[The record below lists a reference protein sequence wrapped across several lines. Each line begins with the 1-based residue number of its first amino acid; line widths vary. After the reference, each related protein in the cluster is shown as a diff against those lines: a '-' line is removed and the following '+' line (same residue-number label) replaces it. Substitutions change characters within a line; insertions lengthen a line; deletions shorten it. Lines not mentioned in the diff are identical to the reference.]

1 MIDRLFS
8 RAVLA
13 LLYCGMSLAQA
24 HSGFP
29 VDITSGPPPQP
40 VMVNGSIHL
49 VYELH
54 LTNVAPIPIDL
65 LGLEVFDGDKSTALA
80 SYRNEELEKLV
91 VPVEN
96 VLVSVEPGEVT
107 GKRLTIAE
115 GRSVVF
121 FVDLRLD
128 GKLRPPVTLRHRFSF
143 DIRGNADLNR
153 TVNGPT
159 VAVIQ
164 KPAPVLG
171 PPLRG
176 SAWVA
181 FNAFSAYD
189 HRRAFQTVDGRLYIA
204 QRFAIDWMRLGPD
217 RRLFHDN
224 SKSNAN
230 FYSYGQEV
238 LAVADSRVSDL
249 KDNVPEN
256 SGSNQRS
263 SRHISV
269 DNAFGNYLI
278 LDLGHG
284 GFAVYA
290 HLQPGSLRVK
300 TGENVKAGQVL
311 ARLGNS
317 GNSDAPHLHFQLVNA
332 NSPMAA
338 EGIPY
343 ELAIFTRLGVLEDAN
358 LLDTGEP
365 WRPKTQTAPV
375 VIHNEFPFNEA
386 ILDFP

>member
-1 MIDRLFS
+1 MLRLF
-8 RAVLA
+8 R
-13 LLYCGMSLAQA
+13 
-24 HSGFP
+24 F
-29 VDITSGPPPQP
+29 
-40 VMVNGSIHL
+40 
-49 VYELH
+49 
-54 LTNVAPIPIDL
+54 DL
-65 LGLEVFDGDKSTALA
+65 LGLDIFDGDESTALA
-80 SYRNEELEKLV
+80 SYRNEELEKLL

-96 VLVSVEPGEVT
+96 VLVSVEPGDVT
-107 GKRLTIAE
+107 GKRRTIAE
-115 GRSVVF
+115 GHSVVLF
-121 FVDLRLD
+121 LDVRLD
-128 GKLRPPVTLRHRFSF
+128 GKLRPPVALRHRFSF
-143 DIRGNADLNR
+143 DIRRNADLNR
-153 TVNGPT
+153 TVNGPI

-164 KPAPVLG
+164 EPAPALG

-217 RRLFHDN
+217 RRLFHDD

-230 FYSYGQEV
+230 FYGYGQEV
-238 LAVADSRVSDL
+238 LAVGDSRVSDL

-256 SGSNQRS
+256 TGSNERS

-269 DNAFGNYLI
+269 DGAVGNYLI
-278 LDLGHG
+278 LDLGQG
-284 GFAVYA
+284 DFAVYA

-300 TGENVKAGQVL
+300 IGENVKAGQIL

-343 ELAIFTRLGVLEDAN
+343 ELASFTWLGVLEDAKV
-358 LLDTGEP
+358 LDAGEP
-365 WRPKTQTAPV
+365 WRPKAQTTPV
-375 VIHNEFPFNEA
+375 VIHNEFPINEA